1 MKKIIFL
8 SQLDINL
15 VRFRLPIMKA
25 LMKQNY
31 KVYAMVPK
39 GEYAEELVK
48 CGAEVVFYDLDRR
61 SLNPLKEL
69 KTCIQ
74 LFKKIKQIHPDIIH
88 TFTIKPNIYG
98 GIIAKVLGIPKI
110 VTAITGLGGFF
121 SENSMS
127 AKCVQSTMK
136 LFYRMIKHCTSMVV
150 FQNADDLDYFISE
163 NILRKDQTRLI
174 RGSGIDTSTWKTQR
188 AEKQNTDV
196 IKFILVAR
204 LLKQKGVIEFCEAA
218 SQLNKQYKAQIE
230 CVILGDE
237 DPANKHNITK
247 SQLQPFIK
255 NNDIVFLG
263 WRDNIK
269 DQLSERDIFVLPS
282 YYREGIP
289 RTGIEAASMAMPII
303 TTNSIGCKEL
313 VDDQETGILIK
324 PKSIDSLV
332 QAMEVFIK
340 DRRLIY
346 KMGQKSRKKAEVE
359 FDVNKVILEHIKIY
373 EDQ

>member
-1 MKKIIFL
+1 
-8 SQLDINL
+8 
-15 VRFRLPIMKA
+15 
-25 LMKQNY
+25 
-31 KVYAMVPK
+31 
-39 GEYAEELVK
+39 
-48 CGAEVVFYDLDRR
+48 
-61 SLNPLKEL
+61 
-69 KTCIQ
+69 
-74 LFKKIKQIHPDIIH
+74 
-88 TFTIKPNIYG
+88 
-98 GIIAKVLGIPKI
+98 
-110 VTAITGLGGFF
+110 
-121 SENSMS
+121 
-127 AKCVQSTMK
+127 
-136 LFYRMIKHCTSMVV
+136 MVV
-150 FQNADDLDYFISE
+150 FQNADDLDYFITE

-174 RGSGIDTSTWKTQR
+174 RGSGIDTSTWKTHR

-204 LLKQKGVIEFCEAA
+204 LLKQKGIIEFCEAA
-218 SQLNKQYKAQIE
+218 SQLNKQYKDQIE

-247 SQLQPFIK
+247 SQLQPFIQ

-332 QAMEVFIK
+332 QAMALFIK

-346 KMGQKSRKKAEVE
+346 KMGQKSRVKAEAE
-359 FDVNKVILEHIKIY
+359 FDVERVIEEHIKVY
-373 EDQ
+373 EL